1 MKRSVPSKAPLPV
14 SQSPVFET
22 AGLLLTQT
30 GFPCLKS
37 LSSFRPLPCCFM
49 TFVISHSDNTH
60 YHRFFRSIILQ
71 LERNRHLEIEGGITY
86 EYTGSKSRESGQT
99 L

>member
-1 MKRSVPSKAPLPV
+1 
-14 SQSPVFET
+14 
-22 AGLLLTQT
+22 
-30 GFPCLKS
+30 
-37 LSSFRPLPCCFM
+37 M

-86 EYTGSKSRESGQT
+86 EYTGNKSRESGQA

>member
-1 MKRSVPSKAPLPV
+1 M
-14 SQSPVFET
+14 
-22 AGLLLTQT
+22 
-30 GFPCLKS
+30 
-37 LSSFRPLPCCFM
+37 LSYNNNGKKYPRCFM